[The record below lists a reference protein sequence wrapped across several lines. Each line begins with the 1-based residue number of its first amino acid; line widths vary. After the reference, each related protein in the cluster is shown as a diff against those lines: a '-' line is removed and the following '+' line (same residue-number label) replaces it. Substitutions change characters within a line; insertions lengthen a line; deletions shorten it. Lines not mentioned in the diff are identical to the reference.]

1 MNFALKKLKSIISFN
16 LVTWPPSS
24 SIKIGYLLSE
34 NIFRMFFVSLDDK
47 LMEYFMTAEKFVRKS
62 LKPLIKRLF
71 KLKQSN
77 DHWKRYRKSKIA
89 KK

>member
-1 MNFALKKLKSIISFN
+1 
-16 LVTWPPSS
+16 
-24 SIKIGYLLSE
+24 
-34 NIFRMFFVSLDDK
+34 MFFVSLDDK

-62 LKPLIKRLF
+62 LKPLIKILF